1 MNVSQHLN
9 SLVSDI
15 KKVLPNDISK
25 DMAFLLEEFPE
36 DFVAGCQLKTGT
48 IKKHFSPKEEI
59 RDFDESETINTLISW
74 YFTQSVVLFD
84 RDFSKELVK
93 TEGVKLSAK
102 EFLRLFGNPVYIP
115 LENKIDDVLG
125 CLFMFSGA
133 RYENSKESGYVIRI
147 DTVCYHAQSD
157 EWLFSKGGFAYQID
171 DEGEVPSDD
180 FIEGLKENTHLDK
193 QAAIELTNK
202 LFYLL
207 SDEPETIQ
215 WRRNN
220 LDFKPE
226 IIKHKRRANTI
237 YAPKY
242 PRLTLLGSEF
252 GEEIRK
258 ASTEIGGDRTV
269 RPHIRRA
276 HWHVFWCGKGR
287 TEKKIR
293 WIKPVFVHS
302 RTIQQIET

>member
-1 MNVSQHLN
+1 MTVSRHLN

-15 KKVLPNDISK
+15 KNILPNDISK
-25 DMAFLLEEFPE
+25 VMAFLLEKFPE
-36 DFVAGCQLKTGT
+36 DFVAGCQLKPGT
-48 IKKHFSPKEEI
+48 IEKHFSPKEKN
-59 RDFDESETINTLISW
+59 RDFDESETINALISW

-93 TEGVKLSAK
+93 TEGVKLDAK
-102 EFLRLFGNPVYIP
+102 EFLRLIGNPVYIP
-115 LENKIDDVLG
+115 LENKIYDVLG

-133 RYENSKESGYVIRI
+133 RYKNPKKSGYVIRI
-147 DTVCYHAQSD
+147 DTVCYHSQSD
-157 EWLFSKGGFAYQID
+157 DRLFSKGDFAYQVD
-171 DEGEVPSDD
+171 DEGEIPSDD
-180 FIEGLKENTHLDK
+180 FIEDLKENTNLDK

-226 IIKHKRRANTI
+226 IVKHKRRANTI

-258 ASTEIGGDRTV
+258 ASTEIGGERTV

-276 HWHVFWCGKGR
+276 HWHTFLCGIGR
-287 TEKKIR
+287 AQRKIR

-302 RTIQQIET
+302 RDMEKKQ